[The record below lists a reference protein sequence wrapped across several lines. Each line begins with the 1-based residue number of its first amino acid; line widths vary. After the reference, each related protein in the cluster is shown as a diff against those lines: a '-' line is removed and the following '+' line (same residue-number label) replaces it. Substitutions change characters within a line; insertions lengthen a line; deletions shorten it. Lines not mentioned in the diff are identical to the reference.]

1 VRQKQ
6 NNLVRA
12 GQLDLLAELVKDLAP
27 LTKSQ
32 EKLLDSGVQIN
43 QQPDAIE
50 LAYLARQLVQCTL
63 PHADPGEIP
72 LWTRTNGNVTLVIAR
87 TGFDPKTMA
96 PIGYPYGSL
105 PRLLLF
111 WLNTEAVRTGKRR
124 LEMGDTF
131 AGFIRQLGLDPS
143 RGGPRSDA
151 RRLQEQMRRLFSAA
165 INFQSNVTQ
174 ASGREQELAMN
185 MNVSSRR
192 ELWWDPKRPEQV
204 SLFGSWVELG
214 EAFYQSIVEAPVPG
228 DMRALRAL
236 KRSPLALDLYNWA
249 THKALTVARKGQSQ
263 FVPWI
268 GLMRQFGTDYTDPKD
283 FRKKAIAA
291 LRKIETV
298 YPGLKLQDAEG
309 GIIIHHSSRPAVP
322 YKPSVKRLIA
332 APGDSVR

>member
-1 VRQKQ
+1 MRSSQKG
-6 NNLVRA
+6 LVRA
-12 GQLDLLAELVKDLAP
+12 GQLDLLADLVKEFPP
-27 LTKSQ
+27 LTHAQ
-32 EKLLDSGVQIN
+32 EKLLNAGVQIS
-43 QQPDAIE
+43 QQPDAVE

-63 PHADPGEIP
+63 PHADPGEVP
-72 LWTRTNGNVTLVIAR
+72 LWTRTNGNITLVIAR
-87 TGFDPKTMA
+87 TGFDSKTKA

-131 AGFIRQLGLDPS
+131 SSFIRQLGLDPS
-143 RGGPRSDA
+143 RGGLRSDA

-165 INFQSNVTQ
+165 INFQSHHIETD
-174 ASGREQELAMN
+174 GREQEQSLN

-192 ELWWDPKRPEQV
+192 ELWWDPMHPEQV

-214 EAFYQSIVEAPVPG
+214 ELFFQAITEAPVPG

-236 KRSPLALDLYNWA
+236 KRSPLALDLYSWS
-249 THKALTVARKGQSQ
+249 THKALTVARKGNSQ
-263 FVPWI
+263 FVPWV
-268 GLMRQFGTDYTDPKD
+268 GLMRQFGTDYSEPKD

-291 LRKIETV
+291 LKKIQAV

-309 GIIIHHSSRPAVP
+309 GIIVHHTSRPAVA
-322 YKPSVKRLIA
+322 YKPSIKRLVS
-332 APGDSVR
+332 PT

>member
-32 EKLLDSGVQIN
+32 EKLLDAGVQIN

-165 INFQSNVTQ
+165 INFQSNVTE

>member
-1 VRQKQ
+1 VRPNQRG
-6 NNLVRA
+6 LVRA
-12 GQLDLLAELVKDLAP
+12 GQLDLLADLVKEFPP
-27 LTKSQ
+27 LTHAQ
-32 EKLLDSGVQIN
+32 EKLLNAGIQIS

-63 PHADPGEIP
+63 PHADPGEVP
-72 LWTRTNGNVTLVIAR
+72 LWTRTNGNITLVIAR
-87 TGFDPKTMA
+87 TGFDPKTKA

-131 AGFIRQLGLDPS
+131 ASFIRQLGLDPS
-143 RGGPRSDA
+143 RGGLRSDA

-165 INFQSNVTQ
+165 INFQSHHIETD
-174 ASGREQELAMN
+174 GREQEQSLN

-192 ELWWDPKRPEQV
+192 ELWWDPMHPEQV

-214 EAFYQSIVEAPVPG
+214 ELFFQAITEAPVPG

-236 KRSPLALDLYNWA
+236 KRSPLALDLYSWS
-249 THKALTVARKGQSQ
+249 THKALTVARKGNSQ
-263 FVPWI
+263 FVPWVS
-268 GLMRQFGTDYTDPKD
+268 LMRQFGTDYSEPKD

-291 LRKIETV
+291 LKKIQAV
-298 YPGLKLQDAEG
+298 YPGLKLRDAEG
-309 GIIIHHSSRPAVP
+309 GIIVHHTSRPAIP
-322 YKPSVKRLIA
+322 HKPSIKRLVS
-332 APGDSVR
+332 PG